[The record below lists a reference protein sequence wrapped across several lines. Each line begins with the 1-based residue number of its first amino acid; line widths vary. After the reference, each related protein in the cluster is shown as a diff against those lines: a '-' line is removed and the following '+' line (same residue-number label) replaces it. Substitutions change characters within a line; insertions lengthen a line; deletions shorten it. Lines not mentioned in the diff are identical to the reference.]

1 MTTAPAPLDYGEFPS
16 LREALTR
23 CEKAGRQLAGRI
35 TSTKPHGTRGRR
47 PRRELA
53 ERILSTARSSGEPG
67 RAWVLE
73 NARLL
78 HTAEKEA
85 LEFAAG
91 LHRFPIAFEN
101 RTLL

>member
-1 MTTAPAPLDYGEFPS
+1 MTTAPAPLDYDEFPS
-16 LREALTR
+16 QREALTR
-23 CEKAGRQLAGRI
+23 CEQAGRELAERI

-53 ERILSTARSSGEPG
+53 IRILSQARSSADPM

-73 NARLL
+73 SSRLL

-91 LHRFPIAFEN
+91 LHKFPIAFEN
-101 RTLL
+101 GTP